1 MPLSW
6 ELASR
11 CSHFPHLSSLGN
23 TPKHTMIHEAAKSSV
38 LILKTLICAPSQ
50 SSPIQ
55 MQSSNSQHVMC
66 TNDVVQGRW
75 DRPVNQDI
83 RVYVIKISKQRLTCK
98 CKRMTFKQR
107 WPCKSSKVFYRAN
120 IKIYHLEAHAF
131 VVRTRS
137 PDRGQSANAM
147 GPNVPLH
154 SAVKRTLNQRVDR
167 DCLECFRIQANSLSA
182 RLTSKL
188 DERFESSWQVGLR
201 LYMIVFDGCKHV
213 HHQPGTFSGR
223 MQSDFGLC
231 IGVSW

>member
-50 SSPIQ
+50 SPPIQ

-83 RVYVIKISKQRLTCK
+83 RVYVIKIRKQRLICK

-107 WPCKSSKVFYRAN
+107 WPCKSSKTLNSQWCTASPPPQLQIAHRMLCKGAMCLAVGHVESPGEDVLDDGICISARQRAQVHTKPVTRLPSA
-120 IKIYHLEAHAF
+120 IQPL
-131 VVRTRS
+131 RS
-137 PDRGQSANAM
+137 PEVVDNLKELDPSSIATLQSVLTTDVVQGRWDRHVDQG
-147 GPNVPLH
+147 
-154 SAVKRTLNQRVDR
+154 KR
-167 DCLECFRIQANSLSA
+167 
-182 RLTSKL
+182 
-188 DERFESSWQVGLR
+188 ESNGADQG
-201 LYMIVFDGCKHV
+201 
-213 HHQPGTFSGR
+213 
-223 MQSDFGLC
+223 
-231 IGVSW
+231 